1 MEVDECGTGNARR
14 QRRHWREMDEEDWK
28 LFDNLTWSTLEK
40 VIEKMPSSSSSS
52 AEVRR
57 RLLLLPVARIIRDAY
72 GMTFR
77 LMRMQSDDPS
87 VEESDLNDLRR
98 LVCRKVE
105 ELFNASSDDHQMM
118 AAADDDPPGRRRR
131 EEQPAAA
138 AAAAA
143 APPPPPP
150 PTMP

>member
-1 MEVDECGTGNARR
+1 MEVDECGTGRCRNARR
-14 QRRHWREMDEEDWK
+14 QRRHLREMDEEDWK

-40 VIEKMPSSSSSS
+40 VIEKMPSSLSS
-52 AEVRR
+52 AEVR

-105 ELFNASSDDHQMM
+105 ELFNASSDDQM

>member
-1 MEVDECGTGNARR
+1 
-14 QRRHWREMDEEDWK
+14 MDEEDWK

-77 LMRMQSDDPS
+77 LTRMQFDPS

-105 ELFNASSDDHQMM
+105 ELFINASSDDHQMM

>member
-40 VIEKMPSSSSSS
+40 VIEKMPSSSSS

-87 VEESDLNDLRR
+87 VEESDLNNHRR

-105 ELFNASSDDHQMM
+105 ELFINASSDDHQMM

-138 AAAAA
+138 AAAA
-143 APPPPPP
+143 PPPPP

>member
-1 MEVDECGTGNARR
+1 
-14 QRRHWREMDEEDWK
+14 MDEEDWK

-105 ELFNASSDDHQMM
+105 ELFNASSDDQM

>member
-40 VIEKMPSSSSSS
+40 VIEKMPASSSSSS

-105 ELFNASSDDHQMM
+105 ELFNASSDDQM

-143 APPPPPP
+143 PPPPPP

>member
-1 MEVDECGTGNARR
+1 MEVDECGTGRCRNARR
-14 QRRHWREMDEEDWK
+14 QRRHWREMDKEDWK

-40 VIEKMPSSSSSS
+40 VIEKMPSSSSS

-105 ELFNASSDDHQMM
+105 ELFINASSDDHQMM

-138 AAAAA
+138 AA
-143 APPPPPP
+143 PPPPP

>member
-1 MEVDECGTGNARR
+1 
-14 QRRHWREMDEEDWK
+14 MDEEDWK

-40 VIEKMPSSSSSS
+40 VIEKMPSSSSS

-105 ELFNASSDDHQMM
+105 ELFNASS
-118 AAADDDPPGRRRR
+118 
-131 EEQPAAA
+131 ESKLCIWCKFFCIK
-138 AAAAA
+138 
-143 APPPPPP
+143 
-150 PTMP
+150 

>member
-14 QRRHWREMDEEDWK
+14 QRRQWREMDEEDWK

-40 VIEKMPSSSSSS
+40 VIEKMPASSSSS

-77 LMRMQSDDPS
+77 LTRMQFDPS

-105 ELFNASSDDHQMM
+105 ELFINASSDDHQMM
-118 AAADDDPPGRRRR
+118 AAADDDPPGRHRR

-138 AAAAA
+138 AAAG
-143 APPPPPP
+143 PPPP

>member
-1 MEVDECGTGNARR
+1 
-14 QRRHWREMDEEDWK
+14 MDEEDWK

-57 RLLLLPVARIIRDAY
+57 RLPLLPVARIIRDAY

-77 LMRMQSDDPS
+77 LMRMQIDDPS

-118 AAADDDPPGRRRR
+118 AAADHDPPGRRRR
-131 EEQPAAA
+131 EEQQPA

>member
-40 VIEKMPSSSSSS
+40 VIEKMPASSSSSS

-72 GMTFR
+72 GMTFQ
-77 LMRMQSDDPS
+77 LTRMQFDPS

-105 ELFNASSDDHQMM
+105 ELFNASSDDQM

-143 APPPPPP
+143 AAPPPPP

>member
-1 MEVDECGTGNARR
+1 
-14 QRRHWREMDEEDWK
+14 MDEEDWK

-40 VIEKMPSSSSSS
+40 VIEKMPSSSSS

-143 APPPPPP
+143 PPPPPPP